1 MPFLLEV
8 AIGGVAFSLLSS
20 LAVVAREAQRSKTP
34 YKKWLA
40 EIEKINVV
48 RYRR

>member
-8 AIGGVAFSLLSS
+8 ALGGVVFSLLSS
-20 LAVVAREAQRSKTP
+20 LALVAREARRPKTP
-34 YKKWLA
+34 YQKWLA

-48 RYRR
+48 RNRR